1 MILLLVVRWDLVF
14 KFIFIN
20 LKVKWNYL
28 RMKNHI
34 EKTKGCERE
43 QRIGLNLG
51 MIRWMNA
58 FPERA
63 AATGVRVSQ
72 ENKNKKEHS

>member
-1 MILLLVVRWDLVF
+1 
-14 KFIFIN
+14 
-20 LKVKWNYL
+20 
-28 RMKNHI
+28 MKNHI